1 MLSTPLIPKSHLTNA
16 LVKLGPLALI
26 NQTAAQAPHTRVH
39 HSGLTQTFRD
49 GFKKRSCCYLYPSP
63 ASLTVRY
70 EIEKGLRAVTW
81 IQPRRYFLS
90 LRLGRASCSST
101 WKRSRLPRTK
111 FKEDTGA
118 ASLRGK
124 FFLNR
129 ACFQEGG
136 ILSGTC
142 MWKRRRGVEEEA
154 TGRAVEGSRHGFQA
168 TILS

>member
-1 MLSTPLIPKSHLTNA
+1 MKSTPLIAKSHLTNA

-39 HSGLTQTFRD
+39 HSGLTQTQTLKD
-49 GFKKRSCCYLYPSP
+49 GFKGRLLIK
-63 ASLTVRY
+63 
-70 EIEKGLRAVTW
+70 TW

-111 FKEDTGA
+111 FKEETGA

-129 ACFQEGG
+129 GCFQEGG
-136 ILSGTC
+136 ILRSTC

-154 TGRAVEGSRHGFQA
+154 TERAVEGSRRGFQA
-168 TILS
+168 TVLS

>member
-1 MLSTPLIPKSHLTNA
+1 MIAKSHLTNA

-39 HSGLTQTFRD
+39 HSGLTQTLKD
-49 GFKKRSCCYLYPSP
+49 GLKGRLLFK
-63 ASLTVRY
+63 
-70 EIEKGLRAVTW
+70 TW

-111 FKEDTGA
+111 FKEETGA

-129 ACFQEGG
+129 GCFQERG
-136 ILSGTC
+136 ILRSTC

-168 TILS
+168 TVLS

>member
-1 MLSTPLIPKSHLTNA
+1 MTKSHLTNA

-26 NQTAAQAPHTRVH
+26 NQTATQAPHTRVH

-49 GFKKRSCCYLYPSP
+49 GFKKRSSCYLYPSR

-111 FKEDTGA
+111 FREDTGA
-118 ASLRGK
+118 ASLRRK
-124 FFLNR
+124 V
-129 ACFQEGG
+129 
-136 ILSGTC
+136 LS
-142 MWKRRRGVEEEA
+142 
-154 TGRAVEGSRHGFQA
+154 
-168 TILS
+168 

>member
-1 MLSTPLIPKSHLTNA
+1 MKSTPLIAKSHLTNA

-26 NQTAAQAPHTRVH
+26 NQTAAQAPNTRVH
-39 HSGLTQTFRD
+39 HSGLTQTLKD
-49 GFKKRSCCYLYPSP
+49 GLKGRLLFK
-63 ASLTVRY
+63 
-70 EIEKGLRAVTW
+70 TW

-111 FKEDTGA
+111 FREDTGA

-129 ACFQEGG
+129 GVSGGRDIEEHLHVETQERSGG
-136 ILSGTC
+136 RS
-142 MWKRRRGVEEEA
+142 
-154 TGRAVEGSRHGFQA
+154 H
-168 TILS
+168 

>member
-1 MLSTPLIPKSHLTNA
+1 MKSTPLIAKSHLTNA

-39 HSGLTQTFRD
+39 HSGLTQTQTLKD
-49 GFKKRSCCYLYPSP
+49 GFKGRLLFK
-63 ASLTVRY
+63 
-70 EIEKGLRAVTW
+70 TW

-111 FKEDTGA
+111 FKEETGA

-124 FFLNR
+124 VLSYQGMFSGGRDIEEHLHVET
-129 ACFQEGG
+129 QERSGG
-136 ILSGTC
+136 RS
-142 MWKRRRGVEEEA
+142 
-154 TGRAVEGSRHGFQA
+154 H
-168 TILS
+168 

>member
-1 MLSTPLIPKSHLTNA
+1 MMIAQRLCSNEINAIDSKEPPHECSGQTWSARPHQPDSRPGSTHTRTPLQPDSDSQRRIQKAP
-16 LVKLGPLALI
+16 
-26 NQTAAQAPHTRVH
+26 AAT
-39 HSGLTQTFRD
+39 
-49 GFKKRSCCYLYPSP
+49 C
-63 ASLTVRY
+63 
-70 EIEKGLRAVTW
+70 

-111 FKEDTGA
+111 FKEETGA

-129 ACFQEGG
+129 GCFQEGG
-136 ILSGTC
+136 ILRSTC

-154 TGRAVEGSRHGFQA
+154 TERAVEGSRHGFQA
-168 TILS
+168 TVLS

>member
-1 MLSTPLIPKSHLTNA
+1 MKSTPLIAKSHLTNA

-39 HSGLTQTFRD
+39 HSGLTQTQTLKD
-49 GFKKRSCCYLYPSP
+49 GFKGRLLIK
-63 ASLTVRY
+63 
-70 EIEKGLRAVTW
+70 TW

-90 LRLGRASCSST
+90 LRLGRASCRST

-111 FKEDTGA
+111 FKEETGA

-129 ACFQEGG
+129 GCFQEGG
-136 ILSGTC
+136 ILRSTC
-142 MWKRRRGVEEEA
+142 MWKRRRGVGEEA
-154 TGRAVEGSRHGFQA
+154 TERAVEGSRRGFQA
-168 TILS
+168 TVLS